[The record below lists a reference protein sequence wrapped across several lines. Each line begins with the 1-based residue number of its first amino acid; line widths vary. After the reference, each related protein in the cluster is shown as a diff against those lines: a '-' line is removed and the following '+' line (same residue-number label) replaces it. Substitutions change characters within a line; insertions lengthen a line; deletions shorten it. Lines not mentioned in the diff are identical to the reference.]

1 MGILEDLEELKKE
14 AALEKKRLEKQQ
26 QQKRQLDEGQASNIK
41 KLKSNKT

>member
-1 MGILEDLEELKKE
+1 MEDLEELKKE

-26 QQKRQLDEGQASNIK
+26 QKRLLDEGQTSNIK

>member
-14 AALEKKRLEKQQ
+14 AELEKKRLEKQK
-26 QQKRQLDEGQASNIK
+26 QKRKLEDEKSSNIK

>member
-14 AALEKKRLEKQQ
+14 AELEKKRLEKQK
-26 QQKRQLDEGQASNIK
+26 QKRKLEDEKNANIK